1 MEKGVITFDKEK
13 AFPIAKERF
22 ITTCGF
28 DLGKAKH
35 QKMMGMGQK
44 VLDDG
49 IDGINMQGKVTFISG
64 EAFRDHKII
73 IDGEEIFCNF
83 FEQIPDDAVEGL
95 YFYVVTAGEC
105 YFSSEEN
112 IMDFLYADI
121 WGTSYV
127 DAATELLKEKIRE
140 EIKERLKENGESGS
154 QSQGKGQGKG
164 KGKTLNLSVE
174 FGPGYFGMPVIE
186 TKKFVKLVGGEDIG
200 VWTKDSGLMIPQK
213 SCSGVFLLLNRE
225 IEFEPDCMKC
235 NGNSKGCQFCRVRQ

>member
-1 MEKGVITFDKEK
+1 MEKSTLTFDKDK

-28 DLGKAKH
+28 DLDKAKH
-35 QKMMGMGQK
+35 QKMMDMGLK
-44 VLDDG
+44 VLEDG
-49 IDGINMQGKVTFISG
+49 IDGINMQGKVTFVDG
-64 EAFRDHKII
+64 DAFKDHKITI
-73 IDGEEIFCNF
+73 EGEEITCNF

-127 DAATELLKEKIRE
+127 DAATELLKEKMRE
-140 EIKERLKENGESGS
+140 EIND
-154 QSQGKGQGKG
+154 
-164 KGKTLNLSVE
+164 KTLNLSVE

-235 NGNSKGCQFCRVRQ
+235 NGNSKGCQFCRVRGSM